1 MNIEFLQYPIGKPSI
16 ESEPGNERIEG
27 CIAVIGRMPKQ
38 LMEFAKVLTEEQ
50 WDTPYREGGWT
61 VRQVV
66 HHLADSHMN
75 GFNRQRL
82 AVTNGNTPKVP
93 GYSQALYAALPDYS
107 TDPFLSII
115 LLASLHEK
123 WVSFLNG
130 ITETGWDSTYF
141 HMEDEKIY
149 TMKESVQMYA
159 WHCQHHLAHIRL
171 VMDKVKD
178 AE

>member
-1 MNIEFLQYPIGKPSI
+1 L
-16 ESEPGNERIEG
+16 ESS
-27 CIAVIGRMPKQ
+27 IAVIGRMPQQ
-38 LMEFAKVLTEEQ
+38 LMEFAKALTPEQ

-61 VRQVV
+61 PRQVV
-66 HHLADSHMN
+66 HHMADSHMN

-82 AVTNGNTPKVP
+82 AVTLNEEPTIT
-93 GYSQALYAALPDYS
+93 GYPQEIYAQLPDYS

-130 ITETGWDSTYF
+130 ITESGWKKSYF
-141 HMEDEKIY
+141 HGEDQKRY
-149 TMKESVQMYA
+149 TMKQSVQLYA

-171 VMDKVKD
+171 VLEK
-178 AE
+178 

>member
-1 MNIEFLQYPIGKPSI
+1 
-16 ESEPGNERIEG
+16 
-27 CIAVIGRMPKQ
+27 
-38 LMEFAKVLTEEQ
+38 
-50 WDTPYREGGWT
+50 
-61 VRQVV
+61 
-66 HHLADSHMN
+66 MN

-82 AVTNGNTPKVP
+82 AVTDGTLQRFRN
-93 GYSQALYAALPDYS
+93 SQTLRCCRIS
-107 TDPFLSII
+107 TDPFLSVI

-130 ITETGWDSTYF
+130 ITDTGWDSTYF
-141 HMEDEKIY
+141 HMEDEKTY

>member
-1 MNIEFLQYPIGKPSI
+1 MDLEFLQYPIGRPSI
-16 ESEPGNERIEG
+16 EDAPGEERIESSV
-27 CIAVIGRMPKQ
+27 AVISRFPQQ
-38 LMEFAKVLTEEQ
+38 LMALAKALTEEQ

-82 AVTNGNTPKVP
+82 AVTSGETPQVP
-93 GYSQALYAALPDYS
+93 GYPQNIYAALPDYS

-123 WVSFLNG
+123 WASFLNG
-130 ITETGWDSTYF
+130 ITSVGWEKKYF
-141 HMEDEKIY
+141 HMEEQKEY
-149 TMKESVQMYA
+149 TMKQSVQMYA

-171 VMDKVKD
+171 VLEGTSK
-178 AE
+178 EG

>member
-1 MNIEFLQYPIGKPSI
+1 MDIEFLKYPIGKPSI
-16 ESEPGNERIEG
+16 EEQPEDARIEG
-27 CIAVIGRMPKQ
+27 FIAFIVLMTKH
-38 LMEFAKVLTEEQ
+38 LMEFAKSLTEEQ

-82 AVTNGNTPKVP
+82 AVTSAEPPKVT
-93 GYSQALYAALPDYS
+93 GYPQNLYAVLPDYS
-107 TDPFLSII
+107 ADPFLSVI

-130 ITETGWDSTYF
+130 ITDLGW
-141 HMEDEKIY
+141 EKSYYHLEEEKVY

-171 VMDKVKD
+171 VLEKKD
-178 AE
+178 